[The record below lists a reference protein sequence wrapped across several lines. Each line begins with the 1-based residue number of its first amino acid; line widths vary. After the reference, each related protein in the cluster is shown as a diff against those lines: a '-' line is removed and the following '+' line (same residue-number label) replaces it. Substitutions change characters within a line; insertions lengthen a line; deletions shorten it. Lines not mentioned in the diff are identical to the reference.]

1 MEGNQLIQE
10 MVPDKY
16 KHRKEKNNKTSTK
29 IFHPYAFSSKGIDFI
44 GIHIGD
50 NH

>member
-1 MEGNQLIQE
+1 MMEGNQLIQE

-29 IFHPYAFSSKGIDFI
+29 ISIRMRSAVRGSILLEFI
-44 GIHIGD
+44 
-50 NH
+50 